1 MPGLDPRS
9 LDPAER
15 RRGFTLVEVVV
26 ALLIFG
32 LTFAVLAR
40 IVQTGVLQSARAGTM
55 TTATLLARSQ
65 LARIGADVPIA
76 PGELEGDAGAGFRWR
91 IVVRPAE
98 FEGGRRDR
106 EAERDDGGRDDPE
119 AEQVVLPYQVEV
131 TVAWGEGAREQ
142 ALTLT
147 TLRLASAPEEE
158 P

>member
-1 MPGLDPRS
+1 MPGLDPQAP
-9 LDPAER
+9 DPADR

-40 IVQTGVLQSARAGTM
+40 IVQTGILQSGRAEVM

-65 LARIGADVPIA
+65 LARIGVDVPIA
-76 PGELEGDAGAGFRWR
+76 AGELEGDAGGGFRWR

-98 FEGGRRDR
+98 LEGD
-106 EAERDDGGRDDPE
+106 RDDAATD
-119 AEQVVLPYQVEV
+119 QVVLPHRVEV
-131 TVAWGEGAREQ
+131 TVAWGEGSREQ

-147 TLRLASAPEEE
+147 SLRLATAEEAP
-158 P
+158 

>member
-1 MPGLDPRS
+1 MPGLDLRS

-32 LTFAVLAR
+32 LAFAVLAR
-40 IVQTGVLQSARAGTM
+40 IVQTGVLQSARAETM

-65 LARIGADVPIA
+65 LARIGVDVPVA
-76 PGELEGDAGAGFRWR
+76 AGELEGDAGGGFRWR
-91 IVVRPAE
+91 IVVRRAAL
-98 FEGGRRDR
+98 EGGQ
-106 EAERDDGGRDDPE
+106 DDP
-119 AEQVVLPYQVEV
+119 ATDQLVLPHQVEV
-131 TVAWGEGAREQ
+131 TIAWGEGTREQ

-147 TLRLASAPEEE
+147 SLRLAAAEES

>member
-1 MPGLDPRS
+1 MPGLDLRS

-32 LTFAVLAR
+32 LAFAVLAR
-40 IVQTGVLQSARAGTM
+40 IVQTGVLQSARAETM

-65 LARIGADVPIA
+65 LARIGVDVPVA
-76 PGELEGDAGAGFRWR
+76 AGELEGDAGGGFRWR
-91 IVVRPAE
+91 IVVRPA
-98 FEGGRRDR
+98 
-106 EAERDDGGRDDPE
+106 ALDGDQDDP
-119 AEQVVLPYQVEV
+119 ATDQLVLPHQVEV
-131 TVAWGEGAREQ
+131 TIAWGEGTGEQ

-147 TLRLASAPEEE
+147 SLRLAAAEES

>member
-32 LTFAVLAR
+32 LAFAVLAR
-40 IVQTGVLQSARAGTM
+40 IVQTGVLQSVRAETM

-65 LARIGADVPIA
+65 LARIGVDVPVA
-76 PGELEGDAGAGFRWR
+76 AGELEGDAGGGFRWR
-91 IVVRPAE
+91 IVMRLAE
-98 FEGGRRDR
+98 LEGDQ
-106 EAERDDGGRDDPE
+106 DDP
-119 AEQVVLPYQVEV
+119 ARDQVVLPHQVEV
-131 TVAWGEGAREQ
+131 TVAWGEGTREQ

-147 TLRLASAPEEE
+147 SLRLAAAEEAP
-158 P
+158 

>member
-1 MPGLDPRS
+1 MPGPDPQI

-40 IVQTGVLQSARAGTM
+40 IVQTGVLQSARAETM

-65 LARIGADVPIA
+65 LARIGVDVPVA
-76 PGELEGDAGAGFRWR
+76 AGELEGDAGGGFRWR

-98 FEGGRRDR
+98 LEGGQ
-106 EAERDDGGRDDPE
+106 DDP
-119 AEQVVLPYQVEV
+119 ATDQVVLPHQVEV
-131 TVAWGEGAREQ
+131 TIAWGEGTREQ

-147 TLRLASAPEEE
+147 SLRLATAETSP
-158 P
+158 

>member
-1 MPGLDPRS
+1 MPGLEPRNV
-9 LDPAER
+9 DPAER

-40 IVQTGVLQSARAGTM
+40 IVQTGVLQSGRSGTL

-65 LARIGADVPIA
+65 LARIGIDVPVA
-76 PGELEGDAGAGFRWR
+76 AGELAGDAGGGFRWR

-98 FEGGRRDR
+98 LEGDQ
-106 EAERDDGGRDDPE
+106 DDP
-119 AEQVVLPYQVEV
+119 ATDQLVLPHQVEV
-131 TVAWGEGAREQ
+131 TIAWGEGAREQ

-147 TLRLASAPEEE
+147 SLRLATAEES

>member
-32 LTFAVLAR
+32 LAFAVLAR
-40 IVQTGVLQSARAGTM
+40 IVQTGVLQSARAETM

-65 LARIGADVPIA
+65 LARIGVDVPVA
-76 PGELEGDAGAGFRWR
+76 AGELEGDAGGGFRWR
-91 IVVRPAE
+91 IVVRRAAL
-98 FEGGRRDR
+98 EGGQ
-106 EAERDDGGRDDPE
+106 DDP
-119 AEQVVLPYQVEV
+119 ATDQLVLPHQVEV
-131 TVAWGEGAREQ
+131 TIAWGEGTREQ

-147 TLRLASAPEEE
+147 SLRLAAAEEAP
-158 P
+158 

>member
-1 MPGLDPRS
+1 MPGPDPRS

-40 IVQTGVLQSARAGTM
+40 IVQTGVLQSARAETM

-65 LARIGADVPIA
+65 LARIGVDVPVA
-76 PGELEGDAGAGFRWR
+76 AGELEGDAGGGFRWR

-98 FEGGRRDR
+98 LEGGQ
-106 EAERDDGGRDDPE
+106 DDP
-119 AEQVVLPYQVEV
+119 ATDQVVLPHQVEV
-131 TVAWGEGAREQ
+131 TIAWGEGTREQ

-147 TLRLASAPEEE
+147 SLRLATAETSP
-158 P
+158 